1 MAKYKILILSNA
13 ENEEH
18 IEDKY
23 LAESLKKDGNIVDIS
38 WIDYDEKLDEKYDV
52 IIRRNTWVDKLE
64 KTIKYSKLDN
74 LLKERLQKKHIK
86 TVNLVGYDGKG
97 KKYLIDF
104 IKKGYP
110 VIPTFYNVDDALT
123 KTDCDEYIL
132 KMEDSYGS
140 GLGQMVVEREKI
152 KEIFKHGYLIQPKLK
167 FKSEIQNYFVGNKLM
182 YVFEYIPSKYPN
194 YPDPI
199 SIKLNN
205 KQKDIVCSI
214 AKETG
219 LKVGFQRIDFLK
231 LENDDLLLLEIEDNS
246 PHMSLEELNEN
257 YRNIVLEEYKNNL
270 YKYLEN

>member
-23 LAESLKKDGNIVDIS
+23 LAESLRKDGNIVDIS

-64 KTIKYSKLDN
+64 KTIKYSRLDN

-110 VIPTFYNVDDALT
+110 VIPTFDNVDDALT

-152 KEIFKHGYLIQPKLK
+152 KEIFKRGIFNSTKIKIQ
-167 FKSEIQNYFVGNKLM
+167 I
-182 YVFEYIPSKYPN
+182 
-194 YPDPI
+194 
-199 SIKLNN
+199 
-205 KQKDIVCSI
+205 
-214 AKETG
+214 
-219 LKVGFQRIDFLK
+219 
-231 LENDDLLLLEIEDNS
+231 
-246 PHMSLEELNEN
+246 
-257 YRNIVLEEYKNNL
+257 
-270 YKYLEN
+270 

>member
-64 KTIKYSKLDN
+64 KTM
-74 LLKERLQKKHIK
+74 
-86 TVNLVGYDGKG
+86 
-97 KKYLIDF
+97 KYLIDF

-270 YKYLEN
+270 YKYLES